1 MAKKKKN
8 NKQDAHGYGQVSS
21 SIATTTATIKA
32 TMSSTLDTDEA
43 TRPTP
48 MTMTTTRPST
58 TTKLMDQFEQQ
69 QQQGDIIMNI
79 TTKEEVLLTTTT
91 TTRSCKKPKVKQQQ
105 KHKQKQWE
113 IKFHIIMDRLIPRI
127 GLRDTQCQYHCCTII
142 PHGNYNQFCCWSLR
156 WIL

>member
-8 NKQDAHGYGQVSS
+8 NKRDARGYGQVSS
-21 SIATTTATIKA
+21 SVSTTTAT
-32 TMSSTLDTDEA
+32 LDADEA
-43 TRPTP
+43 TRPMPTTT
-48 MTMTTTRPST
+48 TMTTTAPST

-69 QQQGDIIMNI
+69 QQQGDSIMNT
-79 TTKEEVLLTTTT
+79 TTKEEVLLTTT

-113 IKFHIIMDRLIPRI
+113 IKFCIIMDCLSPRI
-127 GLRDTQCQYHCCTII
+127 KLWDTQCQYRCCTII
-142 PHGNYNQFCCWSLR
+142 PHGNYYRFCCWSLR